1 MASSNG
7 GHLAA
12 LDAALENWRD
22 ERFISRT
29 HVRAVAIFSEYLVNL
44 SEEAGWVYVGH
55 SFKVATPMC
64 ILVVKADI
72 EGIPH
77 VVFSSGRTYT
87 GCVVA
92 FLRKLEEGW
101 LEWQKDRYRG

>member
-1 MASSNG
+1 MDVRNG
-7 GHLAA
+7 QHLQNFETA
-12 LDAALENWRD
+12 LSQWTD

-29 HVRAVAIFSEYLVNL
+29 QIRALSMFSEYLVNL
-44 SEEAGWVYVGH
+44 AAADGWDYYGH
-55 SFKVATPMC
+55 SYKVGQPMGC
-64 ILVVKADI
+64 LTVKADI
-72 EGIPH
+72 DGIPH
-77 VVFSSGRTYT
+77 VVFTSGRTYT